1 MEQSCKRCRYL
12 SYVKHDGD
20 LHKKKVVRRSVSQNA
35 FLKEYINFFL
45 VKNVNTKLKIECF
58 IRIFLITIECE
69 VLKQFREENLFCR
82 KDFSAKKKI
91 YWFRKDNVKENRAL

>member
-45 VKNVNTKLKIECF
+45 VKNVNTKLKIKRF
-58 IRIFLITIECE
+58 IRTFLITIECE
-69 VLKQFREENLFCR
+69 VAKQFREENSFLR
-82 KDFSAKKKI
+82 KYSSGKKKHI
-91 YWFRKDNVKENRAL
+91 FV